1 MNVIIVKIFGVR
13 SGSIPNFDRRNNGV
27 AAERNVGI
35 VACKIVTGAI
45 VSGSD
50 RDGKVFNVASTV
62 LGG

>member
-1 MNVIIVKIFGVR
+1 MKRFGVR

-35 VACKIVTGAI
+35 VACKSVTGAI

-50 RDGKVFNVASTV
+50 RDGKDFKVAIIV